1 MKKIMILIILM
12 VLVFSGI
19 GYTQKSEL
27 TDRELL
33 IQLTEKVNYINDSV
47 TRIEKNFGSISDKI
61 YVLENRITVTEQSI
75 FSILE
80 RIKDLVAVWNWLLAL
95 FASFVLAIF
104 IWMIQGFWRHGN
116 RKKVNQTD

>member
-1 MKKIMILIILM
+1 MKKIILI
-12 VLVFSGI
+12 VLALLIFSGI

-47 TRIEKNFGSISDKI
+47 TRIERNFGSISDKI
-61 YVLENRITVTEQSI
+61 YILENRITVTEQSI

>member
-12 VLVFSGI
+12 MLVFSGI

-47 TRIEKNFGSISDKI
+47 TRIERNFGSISDKI
-61 YVLENRITVTEQSI
+61 YILENRITVTEQSI